1 MVFKATLKQYFSYI
15 GQFYCWRKPEYPE
28 KTIVLQQEGV
38 SGKKINSRQCDQN
51 FHWATYFT
59 RSNRPAGD
67 LQNLF
72 GTSDFPTAF
81 CEKALFGDKI
91 IQ

>member
-1 MVFKATLKQYFSYI
+1 V
-15 GQFYCWRKPEYPE
+15 R
-28 KTIVLQQEGV
+28 
-38 SGKKINSRQCDQN
+38 
-51 FHWATYFT
+51 
-59 RSNRPAGD
+59 AGD

-91 IQ
+91 IRKNR